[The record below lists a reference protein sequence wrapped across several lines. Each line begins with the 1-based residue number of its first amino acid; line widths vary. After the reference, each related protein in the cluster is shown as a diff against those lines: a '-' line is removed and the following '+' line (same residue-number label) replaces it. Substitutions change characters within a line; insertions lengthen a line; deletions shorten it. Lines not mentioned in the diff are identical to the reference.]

1 MQILSPFQVKQ
12 VDKTTFRFILTYLEQ
27 KWKRRMVRK
36 IWQRNLNVYVFSR
49 MSIKY
54 RILKIGMLFL
64 FESLLY
70 LLKMDENEKSLHF
83 FREK

>member
-12 VDKTTFRFILTYLEQ
+12 VDKTTFRFIPTYLEQ

-70 LLKMDENEKSLHF
+70 LLKIDENEKSLHF